1 MDPVLPGVS
10 VGVVGD
16 MRHVESEKSR
26 TSADRQMVCV
36 ISGATHSMCMGFLVL
51 LHRGALCGVGVLH
64 LVLQQSWWVWSCWA
78 LFRRDLALR
87 VSERSGL

>member
-1 MDPVLPGVS
+1 MDPVLPGVG

-26 TSADRQMVCV
+26 TSAQQDRQMVCV

-51 LHRGALCGVGVLH
+51 LHRGALCVVGVLQ
-64 LVLQQSWWVWSCWA
+64 LVLQQS
-78 LFRRDLALR
+78 R
-87 VSERSGL
+87 